1 MALTLD
7 KSTIVS
13 LGTIRP
19 WHVSQS
25 VDAFTGLEAYDITIS
40 GSLTITGSVYLDQL
54 SDTPQNNVLSFDSV
68 TKQVFYTS
76 SQGLTA
82 GLSSTLNDLTASY
95 NAFTGSHNTGSF
107 TGSFTGSVAG
117 TAATASY
124 VNLVAGPNITIN
136 QVGTAFQI
144 SGSGGGSGY
153 TTVENEGSPLTQ
165 RTTIDFVGAG
175 VDVTDAGGKT
185 VVTIT
190 GASGSLAAAGNNYEI
205 QYNSGSE
212 LAAAESFRFNYLSQ
226 SLEQGAYV
234 TASGL
239 ISHAEGAATLAS
251 GQYSHAEGAFTLAQG
266 TVDHAEGYFTTAS
279 SVGWGGNPAAAH
291 AEGSFTK
298 AFGAGSH
305 AEGSFTITS
314 ASAAHAEGV
323 STLVIGPGSHA
334 EGYFTTASGQ
344 ESVGGDFGGSHSEGL
359 LTFASASFSH
369 AEGFKTISK
378 GVFSHAEGSG
388 SIAEG
393 AASHAEGRQ
402 TLASGL
408 FSHTEGYLTT
418 ASGIYSHA
426 EGLGTVSSN
435 TGSHAYGFVSL
446 ASGEFSFA
454 GGIYSTASG
463 DYSVALGMSSSA
475 ATIGT
480 FAAGVGVKAESSV
493 LTAFGTYNQTS
504 SISNTSYGTFV
515 VGGGVSDSA
524 RANLFRVSGS
534 GQCLAAGTFTNGGA
548 DYAEYFE
555 SYDGQSIP
563 LGTVVELT
571 GSYIKICEIAE
582 NAIGVI
588 SNKPS
593 VLGNS
598 DEGTGDEWIGKY
610 EKDIW
615 GNYVME
621 EYDYQIVSH
630 VDEDMNITYK
640 TLTGTRKK
648 LNLDFNPALQ
658 YTPREQRPEWNIVGL
673 LGQIRVLKNQQIP
686 PRWIKMK
693 ELNDEIAIYLIK

>member
-82 GLSSTLNDLTASY
+82 GLSSTLNDLTSSY

-144 SGSGGGSGY
+144 SSSGGGGGY

-175 VDVTDAGGKT
+175 VTAADVGGKT

-190 GASGSLAAAGNNYEI
+190 GASGSLAATGNNYEI

-212 LAAAESFRFNYLSQ
+212 LAAIESFRFNYLSQ

-239 ISHAEGAATLAS
+239 V
-251 GQYSHAEGAFTLAQG
+251 SHAEGAFTLAQG
-266 TVDHAEGYFTTAS
+266 VVDHAEGYLTTAS

-291 AEGSFTK
+291 AEGTFTK
-298 AFGAGSH
+298 AFGAASH

-323 STLVIGPGSHA
+323 STLVIGYASHA

-344 ESVGGDFGGSHSEGL
+344 ESVGADFGGSHSEGL

-369 AEGFKTISK
+369 AEGFRTISK

-408 FSHTEGYLTT
+408 FSHAEGCLTT
-418 ASGIYSHA
+418 ASGIYSHV

-435 TGSHAYGFVSL
+435 TGSHAYGLVSL

-493 LTAFGTYNQTS
+493 LTAFGIYNQTGS
-504 SISNTSYGTFV
+504 DDSYGIFV
-515 VGGGVSDSA
+515 VGKGISDSV
-524 RANLFRVSGS
+524 RANVFRVSGS

-571 GSYIKICEIAE
+571 GSYIKICENPD

-593 VLGNS
+593 ILGNS
-598 DEGTGDEWIGKY
+598 DEGTGDEWTGKY

-615 GNYVME
+615 GNHIIE
-621 EYDYQIVSH
+621 EYDYQIFNH
-630 VDEDMNITYK
+630 VDEDMNLTYK
-640 TLTGTRKK
+640 TVTGTRKK
-648 LNLDFNPALQ
+648 LNPNFDPSLP
-658 YTPREQRPEWNIVGL
+658 YIPRGQRPEWNVVGL
-673 LGQIRVLKNQQIP
+673 LGQIRAFKNQPIP
-686 PRWIKMK
+686 SRWIKMK
-693 ELNDEIAIYLIK
+693 DLNDEIAIYLIK

>member
-25 VDAFTGLEAYDITIS
+25 VDAFTGIEAYDITIS
-40 GSLTITGSVYLDQL
+40 GSLTVTGSIYLDQL
-54 SDTPQNNVLSFDSV
+54 SNTSQNNVLTIDAL

-212 LAAAESFRFNYLSQ
+212 LAAVENFRFNYLSQ

-239 ISHAEGAATLAS
+239 V
-251 GQYSHAEGAFTLAQG
+251 SHAEGAFTLAQG
-266 TVDHAEGYFTTAS
+266 AADHAEGYFTTAS
-279 SVGWGGNPAAAH
+279 SVGWGGDPAAAH
-291 AEGSFTK
+291 AEGTFTK

-305 AEGSFTITS
+305 TEGSFTMTS
-314 ASAAHAEGV
+314 ASSAHAEGV
-323 STLVIGPGSHA
+323 STLVTGPGSHA

-344 ESVGGDFGGSHSEGL
+344 DLIGGNTGGAHSEGL

-369 AEGFKTISK
+369 AEGRNTISK

-435 TGSHAYGFVSL
+435 TGSHAYGLVSL

-480 FAAGVGVKAESSV
+480 FAAGVGTKADLSV

-571 GSYIKICEIAE
+571 GSHIKICEIAE

-593 VLGNS
+593 ILGNS
-598 DEGTGDEWIGKY
+598 DEGTGDEWTGKY

-615 GNYVME
+615 GNYIME

-630 VDEDMNITYK
+630 VDEDMNVTYK

-648 LNLDFNPALQ
+648 LNPNFNPALQ
-658 YTPREQRPEWNIVGL
+658 YTPREQRPEWNVVGL

-686 PRWIKMK
+686 SRWIKMK
-693 ELNDEIAIYLIK
+693 DLNDEIAIYLIK